1 MSLTGLIGTAAEDP
15 HLRTALD
22 YLALPGSGDADL
34 VAPAALRPVLIA
46 ALASPSPAP
55 TEASRAEA
63 SRAEAS
69 TAEAST
75 AEASPPFVLAITAT
89 AREAEDLIT
98 ALGSLLPNPHAAA
111 YFPAWE
117 TLPHERLS
125 PRSDTSGRRLAV
137 LRRLVNPDQG
147 DPRSGPLQVVATPV
161 RSILQPLVGGLGQL
175 DPVRLDVG
183 DQADLEV
190 VVTRLVEIG
199 YARVDLVTNRGEIAV
214 RGGILDVFPPT
225 EEHPLRIEFFGS
237 EVEEIRPFK
246 GADQRSLGTSTET
259 LWAPPCRELLLT
271 PTVRHRAKQ
280 LASEYPG
287 LGEILGKMSDGI
299 TVEGMEAFAPLLADR
314 MELLLDS
321 LPPGAI
327 AVACDPERI
336 RTRAADLVRTS
347 QEFLEASWVNAAAG
361 AEVPIDLGG
370 AAFRPITEV
379 RAAAGD
385 LGIRWWTITPFAAEE
400 DQHLSGITHGAGPGV
415 VTRTTAGPGRS
426 GDDRPAGSAFGGE
439 AGELR
444 GQTGRDG
451 AGGSAGQASP
461 GAGQSGNASRTG
473 SGFDPASVPIEP
485 LADFA
490 RGAGIGTWTPRPG
503 SALGGPPTGLYDAGD
518 ADDVLDGRESF
529 HLMVNPAT
537 AYHGDTVKVISD
549 VRGWLSDRWRVVL
562 VTEGHGPAQRL
573 AELLRGAELGART
586 GDLDGPPEPSVAIV
600 ATGELE
606 AGFVWPGLKLAV
618 LCETDLSGQRTA
630 GQRDRT
636 RMPSRRRGGIDPLQL
651 TSGDYIVHSQ
661 HGVGRYLE
669 MTSRTVQGAT
679 REYLVIEYAPSKRG
693 QPPDRLY
700 LPTDQLDEVTRY
712 AGGEAPSLHR
722 LGGADWAKTKGR
734 ARKAVRE
741 IAAQLIR
748 LYSARVASPGHA
760 FGPDSPWQREL
771 EDAFPYAE
779 TPDQLGAID
788 EIKQDMEKT
797 VPMDRLVCG
806 DVGYGK
812 TELAVRAA
820 FKAVQDGKQVAVLVP
835 TTLLVQQHMAT
846 FGERYGPFP
855 VVLRAMSRFQSNA
868 EVSQTQAGLAD
879 GTVDVVIGTHRL
891 LSPETRFK
899 DLGLIIIDEEQRF
912 GVEHKEYLKGMRT
925 QVDVLSM
932 SATPIPRTLE
942 MGVAGIREM
951 STILTPPEERH
962 PVLTFVGPYDEKQ
975 IGAAIR
981 RELLRDGQ
989 TFFVHNRVSSI
1000 NRVAARLAELV
1011 PEARIAVAHGQMNEH
1026 TLEKIMVDFWD
1037 RQSDVLVCT
1046 TIVESGL
1053 DIPNAN
1059 TLIVDRADA
1068 YGLSQLHQLRGR
1080 VGRSR
1085 ERGYAYFL
1093 FPPEKPMTET
1103 AHERLATVAQHTE
1116 MGAGMFV
1123 AMKDLEIRGAGN
1135 LLGGEQSGHIAGVG
1149 FDLYVRM
1156 IGEAVHEMRGDGAA
1170 ERAEVRVELPVDA
1183 HIPHDY
1189 VPGERLRLEAY
1200 TAIAA
1205 IDSDADLKSVLD
1217 ELTDRFG
1224 VPPTA
1229 VLNLL
1234 QVAKL
1239 RFKARKAG
1247 LTDIT
1252 QQGNHIR
1259 FAPVELPESREVRV
1273 QRLYPRTLLKPAVRT
1288 MLVPV
1293 PKVGSRPSSRGSGAG
1308 RQSTSAGSASP
1319 LGAPPLRDGE
1329 LLAWCEELVDT
1340 VFGGDAPVQS

>member
-1 MSLTGLIGTAAEDP
+1 MPGRADAGLRGADTGLGGGHDTGDDEAAWTAGTGGHEEFR
-15 HLRTALD
+15 L
-22 YLALPGSGDADL
+22 LAGP
-34 VAPAALRPVLIA
+34 
-46 ALASPSPAP
+46 
-55 TEASRAEA
+55 
-63 SRAEAS
+63 
-69 TAEAST
+69 
-75 AEASPPFVLAITAT
+75 
-89 AREAEDLIT
+89 
-98 ALGSLLPNPHAAA
+98 AAA
-111 YFPAWE
+111 YHGE
-117 TLPHERLS
+117 T
-125 PRSDTSGRRLAV
+125 
-137 LRRLVNPDQG
+137 
-147 DPRSGPLQVVATPV
+147 
-161 RSILQPLVGGLGQL
+161 
-175 DPVRLDVG
+175 
-183 DQADLEV
+183 
-190 VVTRLVEIG
+190 
-199 YARVDLVTNRGEIAV
+199 AR
-214 RGGILDVFPPT
+214 
-225 EEHPLRIEFFGS
+225 
-237 EVEEIRPFK
+237 
-246 GADQRSLGTSTET
+246 
-259 LWAPPCRELLLT
+259 
-271 PTVRHRAKQ
+271 
-280 LASEYPG
+280 
-287 LGEILGKMSDGI
+287 
-299 TVEGMEAFAPLLADR
+299 
-314 MELLLDS
+314 
-321 LPPGAI
+321 
-327 AVACDPERI
+327 
-336 RTRAADLVRTS
+336 
-347 QEFLEASWVNAAAG
+347 
-361 AEVPIDLGG
+361 
-370 AAFRPITEV
+370 
-379 RAAAGD
+379 
-385 LGIRWWTITPFAAEE
+385 
-400 DQHLSGITHGAGPGV
+400 
-415 VTRTTAGPGRS
+415 
-426 GDDRPAGSAFGGE
+426 
-439 AGELR
+439 
-444 GQTGRDG
+444 
-451 AGGSAGQASP
+451 
-461 GAGQSGNASRTG
+461 
-473 SGFDPASVPIEP
+473 
-485 LADFA
+485 
-490 RGAGIGTWTPRPG
+490 
-503 SALGGPPTGLYDAGD
+503 
-518 ADDVLDGRESF
+518 
-529 HLMVNPAT
+529 
-537 AYHGDTVKVISD
+537 VISD
-549 VRGWLSDRWRVVL
+549 VREWLAGGWRVAL

-573 AELLRGAELGART
+573 AELLRGENLGAQA
-586 GDLDGPPEPSVAIV
+586 GDLDTPPEPGVAVV
-600 ATGELE
+600 ATGQLDT
-606 AGFVWPGLKLAV
+606 GFTWPGLKLAV
-618 LCETDLSGQRTA
+618 LCEDDISGQRT
-630 GQRDRT
+630 GGRDRS

-651 TSGDYIVHSQ
+651 TPGDYVVHSQ

-669 MTSRTVQGAT
+669 MTSRTIQGAT

-712 AGGEAPSLHR
+712 SGGEAPSLHR

-779 TPDQLGAID
+779 TPDQLAAID
-788 EIKQDMEKT
+788 EIKADMQKS
-797 VPMDRLVCG
+797 VPMDRLICG

-835 TTLLVQQHMAT
+835 TTLLVQQHIAT

-855 VVLRAMSRFQSNA
+855 VELRAMSRFQSDA
-868 EVSQTQAGLAD
+868 EVAATQAGLAD

-899 DLGLIIIDEEQRF
+899 NLGLIIIDEEQRF
-912 GVEHKEYLKGMRT
+912 GVEHKEYLKAMRT

-962 PVLTFVGPYDEKQ
+962 PVLTFVGPYDERQ
-975 IGAAIR
+975 IAAAIR

-1000 NRVAARLAELV
+1000 GKVAARLAELV

-1026 TLEKIMVDFWD
+1026 TLEKIMVGFWD
-1037 RQSDVLVCT
+1037 KEFDVLVCT

-1093 FPPEKPMTET
+1093 FPPEKPLTET

-1156 IGEAVHEMRGDGAA
+1156 IGEAVSEMKGDGPA

-1189 VPGERLRLEAY
+1189 VAGERLRLEAY

-1205 IDSDADLKSVLD
+1205 IDSDADITAVTD

-1224 VPPTA
+1224 PPPRA

-1234 QVAKL
+1234 AVARL
-1239 RFKARKAG
+1239 RSRARAAG

-1273 QRLYPRTLLKPAVRT
+1273 QRLYPRTLIKAAVRT

-1293 PKVGSRPSSRGSGAG
+1293 PKAGTRAGARGGSGRTG
-1308 RQSTSAGSASP
+1308 AGSVTP
-1319 LGAPPLRDGE
+1319 IGAPSMRDGE
-1329 LLAWCEELVDT
+1329 LLAWCEQLIDAIFEPARASAGAASPDDAA
-1340 VFGGDAPVQS
+1340 GGQPADG